1 MIIIIINSFSS
12 LSAIISFLFDLAPYM
27 ENLEKKIQFKTNISR
42 IWLKNSEILLN
53 LGKMKT
59 ENCSGQKKEGTQKFA
74 SWGKICS

>member
-1 MIIIIINSFSS
+1 
-12 LSAIISFLFDLAPYM
+12 M
-27 ENLEKKIQFKTNISR
+27 ENLENKIKFKTNISR
-42 IWLKNSEILLN
+42 RWLKNSEILLN